1 MYRNADGWL
10 GWPEEAPF
18 DGIMVTATCQSVPDI
33 LIEQLKVGANLIVP
47 IGQKYA
53 QILYRIKKQITIT
66 IRSRSVPC
74 PSSLCSK
81 AVAKILSGV

>member
-18 DGIMVTATCQSVPDI
+18 DGIMVAATCQTVPDI

-53 QILYRIKKQITIT
+53 QILYRIKKTDNDYDQEPLCAV
-66 IRSRSVPC
+66 SFVPMLKGC
-74 PSSLCSK
+74 C
-81 AVAKILSGV
+81 